1 MSSVKTNW
9 HLGDL
14 ELPDDSDPMAEI
26 AELKSGDPIDL
37 SQSVAQLE
45 ADLQRT
51 LRRESRVFNTFNGL
65 ECRLKWAKSHKL
77 QGGSKNS
84 CFTCP
89 HYRGDARGEE
99 NDGRALICRIGRE
112 QEGLVIELD
121 MLKQGVKTEFRATG
135 RAITQLWNVKT
146 PTPVVGYAHYAGT
159 WDSRLMLLEAT
170 WQETLGAIS
179 PESLEREDF
188 PTLAHFRRYWM
199 ERTHRRFPPMAKVH
213 CYRLRPMKDEDMAPA
228 GLAMFRRLYGEHLAP

>member
-121 MLKQGVKTEFRATG
+121 MLRRGDQLDGDFIAAVELDIDRSMELAEAS
-135 RAITQLWNVKT
+135 AI
-146 PTPVVGYAHYAGT
+146 
-159 WDSRLMLLEAT
+159 DSAAELAEAT
-170 WQETLGAIS
+170 L
-179 PESLEREDF
+179 
-188 PTLAHFRRYWM
+188 
-199 ERTHRRFPPMAKVH
+199 
-213 CYRLRPMKDEDMAPA
+213 
-228 GLAMFRRLYGEHLAP
+228 

>member
-1 MSSVKTNW
+1 VSSRRTTSAPKPW
-9 HLGDL
+9 R
-14 ELPDDSDPMAEI
+14 
-26 AELKSGDPIDL
+26 
-37 SQSVAQLE
+37 QFE
-45 ADLQRT
+45 ART
-51 LRRESRVFNTFNGL
+51 TFLRVPSADWPKV
-65 ECRLKWAKSHKL
+65 
-77 QGGSKNS
+77 
-84 CFTCP
+84 
-89 HYRGDARGEE
+89 
-99 NDGRALICRIGRE
+99 
-112 QEGLVIELD
+112 
-121 MLKQGVKTEFRATG
+121 KQGVKTEFRATG